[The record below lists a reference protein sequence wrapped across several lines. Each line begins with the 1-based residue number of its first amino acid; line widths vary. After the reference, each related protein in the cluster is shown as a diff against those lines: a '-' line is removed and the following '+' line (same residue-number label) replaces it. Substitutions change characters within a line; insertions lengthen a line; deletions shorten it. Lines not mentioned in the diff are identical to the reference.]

1 MSALAFIFFY
11 LAMFVNA
18 IVFSA
23 LGQGG
28 GTLYT
33 PIQIFFGIEF
43 HTAATTSLFLIMVT
57 SLSSTLVFRKAKVVD
72 WFMAFA
78 FVSATTIGAF
88 LGGMYS
94 GHFTGRFLTYL
105 FAAVM
110 ALAGVFMVRQFG
122 SLTWS
127 QAGGRRFYLW
137 ERHAGE
143 EHYCINLALALPLL
157 FCSGSIA
164 GLIGVSGGILNV
176 PMMVLLLGVFDGRFH
191 RAYDR
196 RSHQLAGGAGAGAGH
211 VPGRPDRPAQG
222 RQGGQAAAEGV
233 LRLVP
238 VRAGGAAGGADR
250 NEGVARWD
258 CTEHPCCGPG
268 PGRNGGDGGRPAACS

>member
-176 PMMVLLLGVFDGRFH
+176 PMMVLLLGVPMSALMVGLTSTGGFTGH
-191 RAYDR
+191 MIAGHINWPVALALAPGMY
-196 RSHQLAGGAGAGAGH
+196 LAGQIGPRKAVKVDKQRLKVYFGWFLFAL
-211 VPGRPDRPAQG
+211 
-222 RQGGQAAAEGV
+222 AA
-233 LRLVP
+233 LLV
-238 VRAGGAAGGADR
+238 VRTAMKG
-250 NEGVARWD
+250 
-258 CTEHPCCGPG
+258 
-268 PGRNGGDGGRPAACS
+268 